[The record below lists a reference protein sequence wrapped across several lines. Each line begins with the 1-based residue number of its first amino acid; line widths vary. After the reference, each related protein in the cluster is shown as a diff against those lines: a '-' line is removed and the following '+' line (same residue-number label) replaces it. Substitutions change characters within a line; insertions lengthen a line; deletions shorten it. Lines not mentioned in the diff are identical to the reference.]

1 MKKFLASLPG
11 SISALVAVLAL
22 FSYFMSRHQE
32 RSWGF
37 STLHSRYTFIAH
49 RSQLIVRSP
58 PAAKWTR
65 AEEQA
70 WNEVKRLRNEDI
82 DWTIQD
88 TDSINIAPY
97 AWLASPHFRVGTPGY
112 RLSRMSGISVLPF
125 LRALDGP
132 RKFLAAD
139 ILLTQR
145 YSSRGTST
153 GISFPLDGAPHSES
167 YTTFLLKLKRPVPA
181 SGAAPVPIRFEDL
194 AIDARGLPRIR
205 DQWHMALDVTLLTI
219 NIGWIVGISLILPLL
234 YVVKIVQRR
243 RRFLSGHCLKCNY
256 DLRASTGVCP
266 ECGAPIPKNA
276 SAASTV

>member
-1 MKKFLASLPG
+1 MKKLLASLPS
-11 SISALVAVLAL
+11 SISLLIAVLAVL
-22 FSYFMSRHQE
+22 SFFVSRHQE

-58 PAAKWTR
+58 RFAKWTST
-65 AEEQA
+65 EEQA
-70 WNEVKRLRNEDI
+70 WNDVKRLRNEDI

-97 AWLASPHFRVGTPGY
+97 AWLASPHFRAGTPGY
-112 RLSRMSGISVLPF
+112 RLSRMSGVSDLPF

-145 YSSRGTST
+145 YSSRGAST

-194 AIDARGLPRIR
+194 ATDVEQLPGIR
-205 DQWHMALDVTLLTI
+205 DRWHKALDVTILTI
-219 NIGWIVGISLILPLL
+219 NIWWVVGVALVLPLL
-234 YVVKIVQRR
+234 FISKFVQRR
-243 RRFLSGHCLKCNY
+243 HCLSLGRCPQCNY

-276 SAASTV
+276 STPSTV